1 MIINEAKN
9 KISNKSCETIMSEDT
24 KDNFISSLQEEGSD
38 KGAYYQNSDLFNDN
52 LQIFLK

>member
-52 LQIFLK
+52 LQIFLN

>member
-9 KISNKSCETIMSEDT
+9 KISNKSCETINSEDT
-24 KDNFISSLQEEGSD
+24 KDNFISSLQEGSSNQ
-38 KGAYYQNSDLFNDN
+38 GAFYHNSDLFSDN